1 MVTTSQLQIVQ
12 SPITCLLPTVSI
24 VVTVK
29 LDDTNYL
36 IWNFQMQILL
46 ESHGIL
52 GFVDGSRKC
61 SNQFDTDSNLEG
73 VETDDH

>member
-12 SPITCLLPTVSI
+12 FPITSLLPMIST

-36 IWNFQMQILL
+36 IWHFQMKILL
-46 ESHGIL
+46 EIHSIL

-61 SNQFDTDSNLEG
+61 PS
-73 VETDDH
+73 